1 MLRII
6 ASKCAFK
13 QGEETI
19 SKKLGQNRVN
29 EEESKFIQLLLL
41 QRQRKPV
48 MLKLFERKREAQT
61 SAEIKNKKLWEIKY

>member
-48 MLKLFERKREAQT
+48 MLKLLE
-61 SAEIKNKKLWEIKY
+61 

>member
-13 QGEETI
+13 QGRVTI

-29 EEESKFIQLLLL
+29 EEESKFIQLLR
-41 QRQRKPV
+41 RQRKPV
-48 MLKLFERKREAQT
+48 MLKLLERKREAQT